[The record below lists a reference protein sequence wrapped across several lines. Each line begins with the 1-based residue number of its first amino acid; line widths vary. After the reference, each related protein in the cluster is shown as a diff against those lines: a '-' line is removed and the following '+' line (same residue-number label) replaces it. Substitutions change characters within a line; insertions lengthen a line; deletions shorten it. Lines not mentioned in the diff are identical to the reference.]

1 MTQAP
6 RLTLITS
13 GPTRHNVFARFP
25 KLARSLGP
33 IRATSPRTA
42 TRAAAL
48 FRGGWAAESWNEI
61 LAGPLIVIQN
71 AAPKMYAEMLVLG
84 KVWVGRPILACD
96 AEKDLRHL
104 AALESLGA
112 SIAHIHSLDPRE
124 PLMALSGDD
133 GAAAKARRILTAA
146 GIRCLTVRDGAGPRL
161 LTAIDSV
168 ERQIAAALREGDR
181 AFLQVGLR
189 RAEARMVGVG
199 AALRTLRR

>member
-1 MTQAP
+1 MKQVP

-42 TRAAAL
+42 TRAATL
-48 FRGGWAAESWNEI
+48 FRAGWAAESWTEV
-61 LAGPLIVIQN
+61 LAAPLIVIQN
-71 AAPKMYAEMLVLG
+71 AAPKMFSEMLLLG
-84 KVWVGRPILACD
+84 KAWAGRRILACD

-133 GAAAKARRILTAA
+133 QAAASARRVLTGA

-161 LTAIDSV
+161 LTAINSL
-168 ERQIAAALREGDR
+168 EEQITSALREGDR
-181 AFLQVGLR
+181 DFLHVGLR
-189 RAEARMVGVG
+189 RAEARLVGVG
-199 AALRTLRR
+199 AALRALRR